1 MRMSDASRV
10 PWANLNKVMLN
21 TIKFDQI
28 EALQG
33 KSFLDASFDINGKG
47 NHTVNADQYLQ

>member
-1 MRMSDASRV
+1 MSDASRV

-21 TIKFDQI
+21 TVKFDQI

-47 NHTVNADQYLQ
+47 GHTVDANQYLQ